1 MKVQVYTQLGKESGS
16 VDLPDEVFAYDWNPD
31 LVHQVLM
38 SQMANQRANTAN
50 VKDRSEVSGGGKRP
64 WAQKG
69 SGRAR
74 HGSSRSPIWRHGGV
88 THGPTNERN
97 YKQVI
102 PRAMKNRALFALLSQ
117 KLRDGKLLFVDNISA
132 TSGKT
137 KDADMIVK
145 NLTAIEGFKTLNW
158 KKHNNLF
165 IATHDKVKTNSM
177 AFRNL
182 AYANIANMDQLNPLT
197 IANSRYIIISNPTA
211 VGTYLAG
218 KK

>member
-117 KLRDGKLLFVDNISA
+117 KLRDGKLLFVDNIST

-137 KDADMIVK
+137 K
-145 NLTAIEGFKTLNW
+145 GF
-158 KKHNNLF
+158 
-165 IATHDKVKTNSM
+165 
-177 AFRNL
+177 
-182 AYANIANMDQLNPLT
+182 
-197 IANSRYIIISNPTA
+197 
-211 VGTYLAG
+211 
-218 KK
+218 